1 MRRRLVRRRL
11 VHLACL
17 VALQQP
23 GAALQGPLRRIA
35 PTVSVT
41 DKPLPV
47 DTPRGDIVLAA
58 EPAVADPAVAVE
70 AAPATY
76 ARGLATIGGITL
88 IFASNSPVLH
98 AATSGDHAPPVLLL
112 NAACAV
118 LALAGLLVF
127 GPLAA
132 PLAPTAAADATRAD
146 AEAWRRGGELGLWK
160 FLFNCR
166 CKHSPHGAN

>member
-1 MRRRLVRRRL
+1 M
-11 VHLACL
+11 
-17 VALQQP
+17 VALEP
-23 GAALQGPLRRIA
+23 FKLSGRRASDELTFEELTAAPA
-35 PTVSVT
+35 
-41 DKPLPV
+41 
-47 DTPRGDIVLAA
+47 LA
-58 EPAVADPAVAVE
+58 VQ

-132 PLAPTAAADATRAD
+132 PLAPTAAAVVSVAS
-146 AEAWRRGGELGLWK
+146 AEATAPLRAGRWIFAPL
-160 FLFNCR
+160 
-166 CKHSPHGAN
+166 P